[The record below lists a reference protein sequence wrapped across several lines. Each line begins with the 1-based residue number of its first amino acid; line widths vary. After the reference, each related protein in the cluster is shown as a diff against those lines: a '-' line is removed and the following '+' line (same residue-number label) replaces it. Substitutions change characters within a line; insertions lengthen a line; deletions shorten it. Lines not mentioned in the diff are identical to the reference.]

1 MRKLLLL
8 AVLVFATTAPG
19 MARADG
25 TGLIGGAVL
34 GGLAGSVYGSGLAAT
49 AGAVGSAAA
58 STLAAIGT
66 PAPILAYRAAGALTA
81 ASAPVV
87 LGVVAGGVLG
97 YLLL

>member
-34 GGLAGSVYGSGLAAT
+34 AV
-49 AGAVGSAAA
+49 AGAFQ
-58 STLAAIGT
+58 LFI
-66 PAPILAYRAAGALTA
+66 RKK
-81 ASAPVV
+81 
-87 LGVVAGGVLG
+87 
-97 YLLL
+97 